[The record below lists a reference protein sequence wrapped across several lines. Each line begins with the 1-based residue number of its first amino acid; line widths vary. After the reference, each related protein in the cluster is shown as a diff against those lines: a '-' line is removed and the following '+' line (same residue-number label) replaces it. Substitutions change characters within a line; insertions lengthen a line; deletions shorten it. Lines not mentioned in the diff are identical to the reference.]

1 MEIVG
6 LLCWRTI
13 EDGLSIFST
22 ACVVWDCKE
31 ELGVRLFRAVPDG
44 QEIFM
49 GAGWTT
55 SHS

>member
-1 MEIVG
+1 MGIVG
-6 LLCWRTI
+6 LLCWRTM

-44 QEIFM
+44 
-49 GAGWTT
+49 
-55 SHS
+55 